1 MARLRSQYAYLLV
14 LPLLLLVIVPSGGCT
29 SALAT
34 AMYIIKGTDIPADF
48 DGLRDK
54 RVAVVCRPMVELQY
68 RNAGV
73 ANDLAR
79 RLGILL
85 QQKGRGTGLL
95 SRKKDSQINVI
106 SHQDVAEWVD
116 ENNWEE
122 YAEIGKAVDA
132 DLVLGVELERF
143 SIYKGQT
150 LYQGSANVTI
160 QVCDSKTGDVV
171 FEKSLPEVIY
181 PPNRPIP
188 TSERQEPQFRREF
201 VQVLADQIGRHFY
214 PHDPHADFAAD
225 TSPLE

>member
-1 MARLRSQYAYLLV
+1 MARFRSQYGYLLV
-14 LPLLLLVIVPSGGCT
+14 LPVLLLVIVPSGGCT

-34 AMYIIKGTDIPADF
+34 AMYVIKGTDIPAEF
-48 DGLRDK
+48 DGMRDK

-73 ANDLAR
+73 ASDLSR
-79 RLGILL
+79 KIGVLL

-95 SRKKDSQINVI
+95 SQQRDPRIDVVG
-106 SHQDVAEWVD
+106 HQEVAEWVD
-116 ENNWEE
+116 ENSWEE

-143 SIYKGQT
+143 SIYEGQT
-150 LYQGSANVTI
+150 LYQGRANVTI
-160 QVCDSKTGDVV
+160 QVCDSKTGDVL
-171 FEKSLPEVIY
+171 FEKSLPEVVY
-181 PPNRPIP
+181 PPNRAIP

-214 PHDPHADFAAD
+214 PHDAYADFARD

>member
-1 MARLRSQYAYLLV
+1 MARFRSQYGYLLI
-14 LPLLLLVIVPSGGCT
+14 LPLLLMAIVPSGGCT

-34 AMYIIKGTDIPADF
+34 AMYVIKGTDIPAEF
-48 DGLRDK
+48 DGMQDK
-54 RVAVVCRPMVELQY
+54 RVAVVCHPMVELQY

-79 RLGILL
+79 KIGVLL

-95 SRKKDSQINVI
+95 THQRESPIEVI

-116 ENNWEE
+116 ENSWEE
-122 YAEIGKAVDA
+122 YTEIGKAVDA

-150 LYQGSANVTI
+150 LYQGRANVTI
-160 QVCDSKTGDVV
+160 QVCDSQTGDVL
-171 FEKSLPEVIY
+171 FEKSLPEVVY

-201 VQVLADQIGRHFY
+201 VQILADQIGRHFY
-214 PHDPHADFAAD
+214 PHDRYADFAQD
-225 TSPLE
+225 TSPL